1 MVWTTLLL
9 GAMLGT
15 AVAASPPPVSPQ
27 SPVDGLAMP
36 ECDFGEIHQSR
47 RVACDFVFSNDT
59 AEMYTVTTS
68 GKGAYPFDS
77 IGPATITVPA
87 HGSAKLA
94 AVLDTTID
102 GGNTKHPF
110 TVVVRHGK
118 NEASRDL
125 LASGFVESI
134 IDDPRST
141 MDFGVVDLK
150 SADRGAKKFELT
162 GAEAQGVAITAV
174 EEKPDY
180 VDVAIAKDGHSA
192 TLSFRADA
200 PWKYV
205 NDIVRLRT
213 DSKAQSDI
221 TLTIQADLHGDVLP
235 DTNPYALG
243 LVRAGTANEFSIRI
257 TDRFRKAIRLGALS
271 LVDLRGKVVEAPC
284 LPKADDCRLL
294 KLSIADDQPF
304 GQIHGA
310 VLVDLP
316 DFGKQLSVSV
326 WGLHIKH
333 DTIVKDLNEE
343 STKAEQG
350 AASPVAGNPANAL
363 DKALKAATSPQPVAS
378 AAPPAPPP
386 PGHGPL
392 VRWSVANENL
402 VHGYLIYRG
411 DGENGPFKRMTNPPI
426 AADRVD
432 GGSSYQW
439 RDNDAVVG
447 QTYWYYIVTLFN
459 DGRKQRLSGAA
470 KVVAK

>member
-1 MVWTTLLL
+1 MLLTTLLL
-9 GAMLGT
+9 GAALG
-15 AVAASPPPVSPQ
+15 AAAARPEAT
-27 SPVDGLAMP
+27 VDSLVLP

-47 RVACDFVFSNDT
+47 RVPCEFVFSNDT
-59 AEMYTVTTS
+59 DEAYTVTTN

-77 IGPATITVPA
+77 ISPSTITVVP

-110 TVVVRHGK
+110 TVVIHNGGTK
-118 NEASRDL
+118 TQHDL
-125 LASGFVESI
+125 IASGFVESLL
-134 IDDPRST
+134 DEPRPT
-141 MDFGVVDLK
+141 IDFGVVDLK
-150 SADRGAKKFELT
+150 AAERTTMKFELV
-162 GAEAQGVAITAV
+162 GNEVQGVSLVAV
-174 EEKPDY
+174 EAKPDY
-180 VDVAIAKDGHSA
+180 MDVTIAKDGRSA
-192 TLSFRADA
+192 ALSFNANA
-200 PWKYV
+200 PWKYF
-205 NDIVRLRT
+205 NDIVRLKT
-213 DSKAQSDI
+213 NSKTQSDI
-221 TLTIQADLHGDVLP
+221 TLTVQADLHGDVVP
-235 DTNPYALG
+235 DSNPFALG
-243 LVRAGTANEFSIRI
+243 LVRAGNLNEFTIRI
-257 TDRFRKAIRLGALS
+257 TDRFRKPLHLGTLS
-271 LVDLRGKVVEAPC
+271 VADMRGHVTEAPC
-284 LPKADDCRLL
+284 TPNAEDCRLL
-294 KLSIADDQPF
+294 KLMIADDQPF
-304 GQIHGA
+304 GQFRGS
-310 VLVDLP
+310 VLAELP
-316 DFGKQLSVSV
+316 DFKKQLAISV

-343 STKAEQG
+343 SSKADESKVTNTSG
-350 AASPVAGNPANAL
+350 MAL
-363 DKALKAATSPQPVAS
+363 DKALKAATSPQPVAA
-378 AAPPAPPP
+378 AAPPPP

-411 DGENGPFKRMTNPPI
+411 DSENGPFKRMTNPPI

>member
-1 MVWTTLLL
+1 MILTTLLL
-9 GAMLGT
+9 GGALAAMADAQPT
-15 AVAASPPPVSPQ
+15 AGPQ
-27 SPVDGLAMP
+27 SPVDGLIMP

-47 RVACDFVFSNDT
+47 RVPCEFVFSNET
-59 AEMYTVTTS
+59 GETFTITTS

-77 IGPATITVPA
+77 IGPSTTTVPPN
-87 HGSAKLA
+87 GSAKLT
-94 AVLDTTID
+94 AVVDTTID

-110 TVVVRHGK
+110 PIVIQHGA

-125 LASGFVESI
+125 IASGFVESI
-134 IDDPRST
+134 IDEPRPVI
-141 MDFGVVDLK
+141 DFGAVDLK
-150 SADRGAKKFELT
+150 TPERETMNFELV
-162 GAEAQGVAITAV
+162 GNEVQGVSLVAV
-174 EEKPDY
+174 EEKPRY
-180 VDVAIAKDGHSA
+180 LDVVIAKDGRSA
-192 TLSFRADA
+192 ALSFNASS

-205 NDIVRLRT
+205 NDIVRFRT
-213 DSKAQSDI
+213 DSKTQSDI
-221 TLTIQADLHGDVLP
+221 TVTIQADLHGDVLP
-235 DTNPYALG
+235 DTNPFALG
-243 LVRAGTANEFSIRI
+243 LVRAGNANEFAIRI
-257 TDRFRKAIRLGALS
+257 TDRFRKPLHLGTLS
-271 LVDLRGKVVEAPC
+271 IADLHGKVVEAPC

-294 KLSIADDQPF
+294 KLTISDDQPF
-304 GQIHGA
+304 GQIHGT
-310 VLVDLP
+310 VLADLP
-316 DFGKQLSVSV
+316 DFKKQLAISV

-343 STKAEQG
+343 SAKAEQG
-350 AASPVAGNPANAL
+350 AASPVTNSSASTL
-363 DKALKAATSPQPVAS
+363 DQALKAATAPMPIAVA
-378 AAPPAPPP
+378 APAPPP

-411 DGENGPFKRMTNPPI
+411 DSEAGPFQRMTNPPI

-447 QTYWYYIVTLFN
+447 RAYWYYIVTLFN